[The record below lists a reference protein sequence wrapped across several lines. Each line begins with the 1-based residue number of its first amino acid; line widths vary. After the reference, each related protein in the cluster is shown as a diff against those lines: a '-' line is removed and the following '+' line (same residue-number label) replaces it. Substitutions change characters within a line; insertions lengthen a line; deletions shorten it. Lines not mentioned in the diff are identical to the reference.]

1 MDIRKNVEILKEG
14 GTALYPTDTIWGIGC
29 DATNEEACQKILKIK
44 NRPEDKSFI
53 ILVDNFN
60 MLERFIP
67 EFQEVCYDLVD
78 LATKPLT
85 IIYPNAKGLA
95 PSILAKDGSIG
106 IRITEDPIC
115 LKLIR
120 GMRKPIVSTSANIS
134 GEKSPTCFDDVS
146 DIIKENVDTIVEANL
161 HREMNQPSQIIK
173 VGLNGS
179 VELIRK

>member
-1 MDIRKNVEILKEG
+1 MLIL
-14 GTALYPTDTIWGIGC
+14 
-29 DATNEEACQKILKIK
+29 
-44 NRPEDKSFI
+44 S
-53 ILVDNFN
+53 
-60 MLERFIP
+60 
-67 EFQEVCYDLVD
+67 
-78 LATKPLT
+78 
-85 IIYPNAKGLA
+85 
-95 PSILAKDGSIG
+95 
-106 IRITEDPIC
+106 IC

-146 DIIKENVDTIVEANL
+146 DIVKENVDTIVEANL